1 MNKNLIVRVGIGNTA
16 IHVPRLYLDMR
27 DFANLQGA
35 DCDNLNDELVLQAIA
50 NPDMDEKQDYDG

>member
-1 MNKNLIVRVGIGNTA
+1 
-16 IHVPRLYLDMR
+16 MR

-35 DCDNLNDELVLQAIA
+35 DFDNRNDGLVLQAIA

>member
-1 MNKNLIVRVGIGNTA
+1 MNKNSIVRVGIDDAA

-35 DCDNLNDELVLQAIA
+35 DFDNRNDGLVLQAIA